1 MYKKFILP
9 LIVLGAISPAN
20 AEEKLQV
27 YWTPYIWGANLSVD
41 MDFGAGPIGT
51 DLDFRDILDK
61 LEATYMHYLEFRKGK
76 WGFANEIIYLHI
88 ADTEDVSIPL
98 ISEVDSDVKQ
108 GIYDFVITY
117 HTGKGENTMLYGG
130 LRYIDIDTTVET
142 TSGLPPL
149 NLDLEVN
156 KDWTNLVVGVR
167 QIFPLNDNWATWL
180 KGNIASD
187 FDDESSYFLTL
198 GANYT
203 ISKLLDLK
211 FGYRY
216 AEIEY
221 EDSDIEINE
230 TIDGAFVGLTFKW

>member
-1 MYKKFILP
+1 MVKKIFLLLLVMGSALP
-9 LIVLGAISPAN
+9 AK
-20 AEEKLQV
+20 AEEKLQIS
-27 YWTPYIWGANLSVD
+27 WTPYIWAANLSFD

-51 DLDFRDILDK
+51 DLDFDDVLDK

-76 WGFANEIIYLHI
+76 WGFANEIIYLNI
-88 ADTEDVSIPL
+88 ADTNDAPIPL
-98 ISEVDSDVKQ
+98 ISEVDVDVKQ
-108 GIYDFVITY
+108 GIYDFVVTY

-156 KDWTNLVVGVR
+156 KDWTNLVVGVQ
-167 QIFPLNDNWATWL
+167 QIFPLNDKWSLAL
-180 KGNIASD
+180 KGDIASD

-211 FGYRY
+211 LGYRY
-216 AEIEY
+216 AEVEY
-221 EDSDIEINE
+221 EDSDVEINE

>member
-1 MYKKFILP
+1 MIKKIFVLLLVMGSALP
-9 LIVLGAISPAN
+9 AK
-20 AEEKLQV
+20 AEEKLQIN
-27 YWTPYIWGANLSVD
+27 WTPYIWGANLSVD

-108 GIYDFVITY
+108 GIYDFVVTY

-130 LRYIDIDTTVET
+130 LRHIDIDTTVET
-142 TSGLPPL
+142 TSVLPPL

-167 QIFPLNDNWATWL
+167 QIFPLNDNWTTWI